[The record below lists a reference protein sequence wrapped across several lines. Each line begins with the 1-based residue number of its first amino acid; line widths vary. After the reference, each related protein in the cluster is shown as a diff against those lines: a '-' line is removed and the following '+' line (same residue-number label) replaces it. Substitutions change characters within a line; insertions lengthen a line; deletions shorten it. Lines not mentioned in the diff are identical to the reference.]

1 MARPLPAS
9 TAWCTSR
16 ELLTSPTRYAYASPA
31 LYDDLLASKQRLS
44 IAARL
49 APALRTAPCSIFHCS
64 KWLTD
69 AKQACITEDQKY
81 QGKLYKEK
89 KKGPQQKR
97 DSAYHDNSQALTP
110 HNAYVEDARDDGN
123 AVAVVDAPPRAP
135 TPPPAAHSLG
145 YHEQAA
151 IEAPNVFDFLDP
163 SSTPNVPRT
172 TTHIDEARMLEDS
185 QPPAYDEQY
194 MPAIADVM
202 KFQVADD
209 DESFAQN
216 GFSYGTEQVRPSR
229 ERYDSYATPAP
240 KSKHNRTKSGDT
252 DVETTSKKTDRKRKR
267 NSPSELDMSAIR
279 AQEERDTTM
288 ADAPAMLHSGLT
300 GGLNKLLARPEFP
313 PSPDDSGDYVNSPLS
328 PMKRVKQGNS
338 KALMR
343 AQREYEAEQ
352 AKQRK
357 ADIKAREQAEKKE
370 KEKEKDR
377 GRDRD
382 RKENKERKERKAN
395 TALVKIRPKK
405 KREDSTT
412 EVRRIRRR
420 QYSSSVSPA
429 PRERKPMKAIEY
441 HRSETNS
448 PEPDGQGQLI
458 VRPSGD
464 VAHASADFDAR
475 AGLFMSFITKGPD
488 SERGM
493 SVNKALKRYHRERSE
508 QRDRAPSKA
517 EEEKELWKDLRL
529 RRNDRGEIV
538 LFFAPAEAS

>member
-1 MARPLPAS
+1 
-9 TAWCTSR
+9 
-16 ELLTSPTRYAYASPA
+16 
-31 LYDDLLASKQRLS
+31 
-44 IAARL
+44 
-49 APALRTAPCSIFHCS
+49 
-64 KWLTD
+64 
-69 AKQACITEDQKY
+69 
-81 QGKLYKEK
+81 
-89 KKGPQQKR
+89 
-97 DSAYHDNSQALTP
+97 
-110 HNAYVEDARDDGN
+110 
-123 AVAVVDAPPRAP
+123 
-135 TPPPAAHSLG
+135 
-145 YHEQAA
+145 
-151 IEAPNVFDFLDP
+151 VFDFLDP
-163 SSTPNVPRT
+163 SSTPNVPR

-185 QPPAYDEQY
+185 QPPAYEPQY
-194 MPAIADVM
+194 MPGIADVM

-216 GFSYGTEQVRPSR
+216 GFSYGNEQVRPSR
-229 ERYDSYATPAP
+229 ERFDSYATPAP
-240 KSKHNRTKSGDT
+240 KPKHSRTKSRDT

-279 AQEERDTTM
+279 AQEQRDTTM

-300 GGLNKLLARPEFP
+300 GGLNRLLARPEFP

-328 PMKRVKQGNS
+328 PMKRAKQGNS

-370 KEKEKDR
+370 KDR

-382 RKENKERKERKAN
+382 RKERKAS

-429 PRERKPMKAIEY
+429 PRDRKTVKAIEY
-441 HRSETNS
+441 QRSTTSS

-458 VRPSGD
+458 VRPTGD
-464 VAHASADFDAR
+464 VAPVSADYDAR

-493 SVNKALKRYHRERSE
+493 SVNKALKRYHRERHE
-508 QRDRAPSKA
+508 HHARASSKA
-517 EEEKELWKDLRL
+517 DEEKELWKDLRL

-538 LFFAPAEAS
+538 LFFSPAEAS